1 MRATIVMGALLAAT
15 MALAVAGGV
24 DIAPVSLPEA
34 WDRLRAGWPGG
45 APPAWM
51 KGQAN
56 D

>member
-1 MRATIVMGALLAAT
+1 MTATADTRTL
-15 MALAVAGGV
+15 
-24 DIAPVSLPEA
+24 PVSLPEA